1 MNSVGIDFNVPTFS
15 GNNGEISEVLIVHG
29 GKFGKTGEEAPD
41 EITNDPTGQAHMRE
55 NPIKIHFTH
64 DLSPAGSTLL
74 TARLGE

>member
-1 MNSVGIDFNVPTFS
+1 MVVNL
-15 GNNGEISEVLIVHG
+15 EKLE
-29 GKFGKTGEEAPD
+29 KKAPD